1 LKAPVIIA
9 LAVVGLVSIGFSFNT
24 ADAELTANNAFVL
37 EGSGFAVTENTIKNS
52 QIDFIISTGNIAN
65 GRGSIT
71 FEDGFVTLDND
82 DFISENIL
90 GTILRDGKYLRI
102 SGTAEDPSGDEITLR
117 FFGRLIE
124 DSDAGSIYSFSGR
137 LIQGNTEYK
146 IVYTSKLSGFD
157 SGIMSTPS
165 STSSTEPEE
174 NTVHILVGASSRS
187 LDANY
192 INALGGAPDVAGY
205 FSVDRVA
212 IEPGTT
218 VTFVNDD
225 TVSHTIV
232 SGTGLGQYNRVSQ
245 GTFTICNTPAEELPE
260 GFSFTPGRPDLK
272 KCSFSLDGRINSGE
286 LSPGQSISVTF
297 EDAGFYRLIDP
308 EFPWV
313 SLTVYSFPNV
323 DSLVIGTPGEAFN

>member
-1 LKAPVIIA
+1 LKILIIT
-9 LAVVGLVSIGFSFNT
+9 LAVIGLISIGLSFNSAT
-24 ADAELTANNAFVL
+24 AELTANDAFVL

-90 GTILRDGKYLRI
+90 GTILRDGRYLRI
-102 SGTAEDPSGDEITLR
+102 SGTAEDSSGNEITLR

-174 NTVHILVGASSRS
+174 NTIHILEGASSQN
-187 LDANY
+187 LDTNY
-192 INALGGAPDVAGY
+192 INALGGAPRVAGY
-205 FSVDRVA
+205 LSVDRLS

-232 SGTGLGQYNRVSQ
+232 SGTGLGQHSRVSQ
-245 GTFTICNTPAEELPE
+245 GALSICDAPVGEIPE
-260 GFSFTPGRPDLK
+260 GFSSVPKTAESK
-272 KCSFSLDGRINSGE
+272 KCEFSLDGRINSGV
-286 LSPGQSISVTF
+286 LSPGQSVSVTF
-297 EDAGFYRLIDP
+297 EDAGFYRIIDP
-308 EFPWV
+308 DFPWV

-323 DSLVIGTPGEAFN
+323 DSLVIGTPGHEFN

>member
-1 LKAPVIIA
+1 LNAPVIIA
-9 LAVVGLVSIGFSFNT
+9 LAVVGLVSIGFSFIT
-24 ADAELTANNAFVL
+24 ADAELTENNAFVL

-52 QIDFIISTGNIAN
+52 QIDFIVSTGNIAN

-71 FEDGFVTLDND
+71 FEDGFVTLDDD

-102 SGTAEDPSGDEITLR
+102 SGTAEDSTGDEVTLR

-157 SGIMSTPS
+157 SGIMSAPS
-165 STSSTEPEE
+165 STSSSEPEE
-174 NTVHILVGASSRS
+174 NTVHILVGASSQG
-187 LDANY
+187 LDTDY
-192 INALGGAPDVAGY
+192 INAIGGAADVAGY
-205 FSVDRVA
+205 FSVDRGAV
-212 IEPGTT
+212 EPGTSIS
-218 VTFVNDD
+218 FVNDD

-232 SGTGLGQYNRVSQ
+232 SGTGLGSFNSALRSS
-245 GTFTICNTPAEELPE
+245 FELCAEGESNLPE
-260 GFSFTPGRPDLK
+260 GFSYVETGCDFT
-272 KCSFSLDGRINSGE
+272 LDGRINSGE
-286 LSPGQSISVTF
+286 ILPGQSVSITF
-297 EDAGFYRLIDP
+297 EDIGFYRLIDP
-308 EFPWV
+308 DYPWM

-323 DSLVIGTPGEAFN
+323 DSLILGTPGEAFN